1 MNVSRRL
8 RLGRRSLVAGVLAAV
23 AIAVAAGIAYASIP
37 NGSGTYTACM
47 LRSTGTI
54 RLIDPSLPPS
64 SLLSHCTSI
73 EAQITWNQTGPQGPQ
88 GPRGA
93 TGAQGSTGSQ
103 GPRGATGPPGTQGS
117 RGPTG
122 AQGST
127 GPTGEDGPQ
136 GATGPAGTFTG
147 HFVSPNGL
155 FSIDVDNAGIR
166 LQGPGGNAHLTGAG
180 WSFSSA
186 GTMSI
191 QGALVQ
197 LNGCSAPL
205 ALVNGLVAVQ
215 PSGIGM
221 IMPPGA
227 LTVCAG

>member
-1 MNVSRRL
+1 MNALRRL
-8 RLGRRSLVAGVLAAV
+8 RLGRRSLVVGMLVAV

-37 NGSGTYTACM
+37 DASGTYTACM

-64 SLLSHCTSI
+64 SLLSHCTSL
-73 EAQITWNQTGPQGPQ
+73 EAQITWNQTGPQGPR
-88 GPRGA
+88 GPKGA
-93 TGAQGSTGSQ
+93 TGAQGPTGSQ
-103 GPRGATGPPGTQGS
+103 GPKGATGLEGAQGN

-122 AQGST
+122 AEGST

-136 GATGPAGTFTG
+136 GATGPAGAFTG

-155 FSIDVDNAGIR
+155 FSIDVDDTGIR
-166 LQGPGGNAHLTGAG
+166 LRGPGSDAHLNGAG
-180 WSFSSA
+180 WSFSSV

-191 QGALVQ
+191 QGPLVQ

-215 PSGIGM
+215 PSGIGL
-221 IMPPGA
+221 ILPPGA
-227 LTVCAG
+227 PTVCAG